1 MKNLSQEPEESQE
14 GLINIADQP
23 SEQPLASNASKI
35 EDSIEDTIS
44 PIDIELSAIELEN
57 NNETIVDE
65 EKHLTE
71 IDEVVTMVEE
81 PTAEVEKPIA
91 KEDDTFT
98 EIGKPIVK
106 EEETIEEI
114 EKPIAKVEDTIAEV
128 KEPIVEVEEPIAEL
142 IHITEEIT
150 NPKTEE
156 TDSLEEKKE
165 QIIESPI
172 DSSIES
178 LILEVN
184 ELEENDELIHE
195 LNDIELEEKYS
206 HFSKDELIDTLIP
219 LVHEENINS
228 IKTKV
233 SLIKVAYLKIIKEE
247 KRQIYEKFIEEGGLK
262 EDFSPVEDETEIRF
276 KAAFDIYRERKNKYN
291 EEQEKIK
298 LENLAKKQQ
307 IIEELKILI
316 NSEETLKK
324 TYDDFKVLQE
334 KWKEIGQV
342 PHADNNTLWQNYH
355 FLIEKFFDKV
365 KINKELK
372 DLDLRKNMET
382 KIQLCEKAE
391 ELLIEPSII
400 VSFKKL
406 QEYHDEWKETGPVPL
421 DKKDEIWER
430 FKTASDQINHRRHEF
445 YETQHKQ
452 EENNLIAKTALCE
465 KAEQILSTECSSLN
479 EWQNATNELN
489 DLLKIWKTV
498 GQAPKKQNNEI
509 WARFKTYLDSFFAN
523 KNEFFGKVKDEQQ
536 NNYNLKVE
544 LCLQAEAI
552 KDSNDWKYA
561 TNELL
566 NLQKQWKEIGPVPR
580 KQQDKIWIRFRAS
593 CDEFFKN
600 KAEFFSHIN
609 ENEASN
615 LKLKEELIEKIKTFE
630 FGTDRNVN
638 LQLLKDFQRE
648 WSEIGH
654 IPIKEKERI
663 QAEFRKVIN
672 NCFEQLKISN
682 TEASAM
688 SYRNKVESMKENGDG
703 RQMIGKEKIFI
714 SGKIMKL
721 KEDINLWENNIGF
734 LAHSKQADILKSEF
748 AKKIENAKQE
758 VILLEAK
765 FKMLSNS

>member
-1 MKNLSQEPEESQE
+1 MENLSQEPVVNQEEVIS
-14 GLINIADQP
+14 NV
-23 SEQPLASNASKI
+23 EQQTEIQATITTPEMNASVETTKVKEKKSTKKVNIEKDIETDLVEPKKTKTAPKEKVSKTKI
-35 EDSIEDTIS
+35 IS
-44 PIDIELSAIELEN
+44 PPESENSALEIEN
-57 NNETIVDE
+57 NNVVVDE
-65 EKHLTE
+65 VFEAVVEKQDSIIEAIDPIDDIKEIHVESNVIIAETVGTHEIFAEPL
-71 IDEVVTMVEE
+71 IDEVNE
-81 PTAEVEKPIA
+81 
-91 KEDDTFT
+91 
-98 EIGKPIVK
+98 
-106 EEETIEEI
+106 
-114 EKPIAKVEDTIAEV
+114 
-128 KEPIVEVEEPIAEL
+128 
-142 IHITEEIT
+142 
-150 NPKTEE
+150 TEE
-156 TDSLEEKKE
+156 TEELYHE
-165 QIIESPI
+165 M
-172 DSSIES
+172 
-178 LILEVN
+178 
-184 ELEENDELIHE
+184 NDV
-195 LNDIELEEKYS
+195 ELEEKYS
-206 HFSKDELIDTLIP
+206 HLTKEELIEMLSS
-219 LVHEENINS
+219 LVQEENINS

-233 SLIKVAYLKIIKEE
+233 SLIKVAFLKILKEE
-247 KRQIYEKFIEEGGLK
+247 RLQIYEKFIEEGGVK
-262 EDFSPVEDETEIRF
+262 EDFVPVEDEIETRF

-298 LENLAKKQQ
+298 LVNLSKKQQ
-307 IIEELKILI
+307 IIEELKVLI
-316 NSEETLKK
+316 SSEETLKR

-342 PHADNNTLWQNYH
+342 PHGDNNTLWQNYH

-372 DLDLRKNMET
+372 DLDLRKNMEC

-430 FKTASDQINHRRHEF
+430 FKTASDQINQRRHEF

-452 EENNLIAKTALCE
+452 EENNLIAKTALCD
-465 KAEQILSTECSSLN
+465 KAEQILTTECNSLK
-479 EWQNATNELN
+479 EWQDATNELN

-509 WARFKTYLDSFFAN
+509 WARFKTYLDTFFAN
-523 KNEFFGKVKDEQQ
+523 KNDFFGKVKDEQQ

-544 LCLQAEAI
+544 LCLQAEAV

-561 TNELL
+561 TTELL

-580 KQQDKIWIRFRAS
+580 KQQDKLWVRFRAA

-600 KAEFFSHIN
+600 KADFFSHIN

-615 LKLKEELIEKIKTFE
+615 LKLKEELIEKIKAFQ
-630 FGTDRNVN
+630 FGEDRNAN

-654 IPIKEKERI
+654 IPIKEKEKV

-682 TEASAM
+682 SEASAI
-688 SYRNKVESMKENGDG
+688 SYRSRVENMKENGDG

-714 SGKIMKL
+714 SSKIMKL
-721 KEDINLWENNIGF
+721 KEDIHLWENNIGF
-734 LAHSKQADILKSEF
+734 FAHSKQTNILKDEF

-765 FKMLSNS
+765 FKMLTNS

>member
-1 MKNLSQEPEESQE
+1 MKNLSQEPVENQE
-14 GLINIADQP
+14 NVINIE
-23 SEQPLASNASKI
+23 EQQAEIQVTN
-35 EDSIEDTIS
+35 TI
-44 PIDIELSAIELEN
+44 
-57 NNETIVDE
+57 
-65 EKHLTE
+65 
-71 IDEVVTMVEE
+71 
-81 PTAEVEKPIA
+81 TAEEVLL
-91 KEDDTFT
+91 
-98 EIGKPIVK
+98 
-106 EEETIEEI
+106 
-114 EKPIAKVEDTIAEV
+114 AEPEV
-128 KEPIVEVEEPIAEL
+128 ITSTNMTNVEVEEEPSMEEHMETKATTKEDISKEEIIIPNETEIVAMEVENKEAVIEEVNVTADEITDVTTEIAEPL
-142 IHITEEIT
+142 IENEKLDTIVDTIEEVTESNESVNET
-150 NPKTEE
+150 PKVL
-156 TDSLEEKKE
+156 DSL
-165 QIIESPI
+165 P
-172 DSSIES
+172 ES

-184 ELEENDELIHE
+184 ENEEADELDHE

-206 HFSKDELIDTLIP
+206 HFSKNELIEILNS

-233 SLIKVAYLKIIKEE
+233 SLIKVAYLKILKEE
-247 KRQIYEKFIEEGGLK
+247 RLLIYEKYIEEGGVK
-262 EDFSPVEDETEIRF
+262 EDFSPIEDETEIRF
-276 KAAFDIYRERKNKYN
+276 KLAFDIYRERKNKYN

-298 LENLAKKQQ
+298 LDNLSKKQQ

-342 PHADNNTLWQNYH
+342 PHGDNNNLWQNYH

-372 DLDLRKNMET
+372 DLDLKKNMEA

-445 YETQHKQ
+445 YETQHQQ
-452 EENNLIAKTALCE
+452 EENNLLAKTALCD
-465 KAEQILSTECSSLN
+465 KAEQILSTECNTLK
-479 EWQNATNELN
+479 EWQDATNELN

-509 WARFKTYLDSFFAN
+509 WTRFKTYLDAFFAN
-523 KNEFFGKVKDEQQ
+523 KNDFFGKVKDEQQ
-536 NNYNLKVE
+536 NNYNLKVD
-544 LCLQAEAI
+544 LCLQAEAT

-561 TNELL
+561 TTELL
-566 NLQKQWKEIGPVPR
+566 NLQKQWKEIGTVPR
-580 KQQDKIWIRFRAS
+580 KHQDKIWMRFRAS
-593 CDEFFKN
+593 CDEFFKR
-600 KAEFFSHIN
+600 KADFFSHIN

-615 LKLKEELIEKIKTFE
+615 LKLKEDLIEKIKTFQ
-630 FGTDRNVN
+630 FGEDRNVN

-663 QAEFRKVIN
+663 QTEFRKVIN
-672 NCFEQLKISN
+672 GCFEQLKISN
-682 TEASAM
+682 NEASAM
-688 SYRNKVESMKENGDG
+688 SYRNRVESMKENGEG

-714 SGKIMKL
+714 SSKIMKL

-734 LAHSKQADILKSEF
+734 LAHSKQADILKNEF

-765 FKMLSNS
+765 FKMLTNS